1 MNIWLYKNKENLNIK
16 NLENYDKLQNDDT
29 VYTYEEDVINGGFN
43 LTKQF
48 VFNNDILTENNSFA
62 PLNIDLPY
70 TLFYQTKR
78 SNRLI
83 QMEQSEVDFILHNT
97 STDSQKNIKEQFI
110 EYIKSDW
117 SAGAKKLDKRIEY
130 LDELFPKEINNE
142 EPQSI
147 FEIYDIDKLNELAKE
162 LGAGGKYHEWDRNGK
177 YVGEVLQTLNQYIKF
192 LEKIKDEGF
201 DESSTQQENYNNI
214 KDLEAK
220 SFQSF
225 IEAIEYNDIVKVDK
239 KWKNI
244 EFIIGQPNTG
254 KSYNFEESR
263 LFNIKNKEYYR
274 YKKIPVSGGIGNEY
288 KGLQNTDL
296 ALTFDPTKNEIKFGE
311 FLQMLMSAI
320 ANPKVPH
327 VVFLDDFHNQDISS
341 LMSEYTPL
349 FKSQQ
354 MRDIDKVDPTH
365 TIFTKTSYAD
375 SNEFIKTWNDFIDK
389 SCKDI
394 PQVPLTNRI
403 SGESLKLVFPSN
415 FYLFGA
421 ANFNENTLN
430 IFADWEDRAKIT
442 YKDPI
447 ETFSL
452 DNDATGFVECCK
464 ELNKTLRTILEQNN
478 IFDYEKYCFGM
489 WKIVD
494 SKGQSITDQKK
505 QEEIYKFLFGM
516 IKNALRFNNKN
527 SEINTIGWKLII
539 VMYNE
544 NEWFKTFM
552 KKNVLDNQELNTTT
566 DDISYKYKIL
576 HKLNIYEDDI

>member
-1 MNIWLYKNKENLNIK
+1 MNYWICKNNKSEFKLGEYENNTLINNEDVVYVYKDDIVSGTFHCNEKYQYNYNNIEK
-16 NLENYDKLQNDDT
+16 DDT
-29 VYTYEEDVINGGFN
+29 F
-43 LTKQF
+43 
-48 VFNNDILTENNSFA
+48 ENT
-62 PLNIDLPY
+62 IVDLPY
-70 TLFYQTKR
+70 SILYKTKNEKYLYQLNENEINFLFGLNR
-78 SNRLI
+78 CEDSNDLEKLFAEYVESLDI
-83 QMEQSEVDFILHNT
+83 VNKIA
-97 STDSQKNIKEQFI
+97 STRIK
-110 EYIKSDW
+110 
-117 SAGAKKLDKRIEY
+117 Y
-130 LDELFPKEINNE
+130 LKEILPNKIDSDN
-142 EPQSI
+142 PISI
-147 FEIYDIDKLNELAKE
+147 FTIKNQNQLKEIQKE
-162 LGAGGKYHEWDRNGK
+162 LQSGGKFYDLDRNGK
-177 YVGEVLQTLNQYIKF
+177 YAGQLLQTIGMYIDFITNINKNNDDIKKEANKNF
-192 LEKIKDEGF
+192 ESFIKKIEHKDEVGI
-201 DESSTQQENYNNI
+201 NI
-214 KDLEAK
+214 
-220 SFQSF
+220 
-225 IEAIEYNDIVKVDK
+225 

-263 LFNIKNKEYYR
+263 LFDSNNKGFYR

-296 ALTFDPTKNEIKFGE
+296 ALTFDPTKKEIRFGE
-311 FLQMLMSAI
+311 FLQILMSAI

-354 MRDIDKVDPTH
+354 MRYINEVDFKH
-365 TIFTKTSYAD
+365 IVFTKTYYAD
-375 SNEFIKTWNDFIDK
+375 SNEFIKTWNDFIDEN
-389 SCKDI
+389 CKDI
-394 PQVPLTNRI
+394 PIVPLTNRI
-403 SGESLKLVFPSN
+403 SGESLKLVYPSN

-447 ETFSL
+447 ESFKNSEFYNTNKDNTF
-452 DNDATGFVECCK
+452 VKCCID
-464 ELNKTLRTILEQNN
+464 LNENLQSVLEQNN

-494 SKGQSITDQKK
+494 SKGQVSIDQVK
-505 QEEIYKFLFGM
+505 QEEIFKFLFGM

-527 SEINTIGWKLII
+527 SEINSIGWNLIK
-539 VMYNE
+539 VMYNK

-552 KKNVLDNQELNTTT
+552 KKNALNNQELNTTT
-566 DDISYKYKIL
+566 DDIGYKYKIL